1 MRLPV
6 QAGRRTE
13 IPSMDSTFLQR
24 VSASIE
30 RHLGDER
37 FTVESLARELGISRV
52 HLHRRL
58 TSLTGSSARKT
69 ITTMRLRR
77 GRELLLRGAG
87 SVSDIAYRVGFS
99 SPSYFAK
106 RFKDEFGLPPS
117 ALLRNREG

>member
-1 MRLPV
+1 
-6 QAGRRTE
+6 
-13 IPSMDSTFLQR
+13 MDSTFLQR